1 MVVPYFYSPLVSIE
15 WLQHFKLGMASP
27 SNGTP
32 GMDTSRTRAQVKEIL
47 RRLLTSIETQE
58 RQVDSAIQQLADIP
72 KSDLPDFLS
81 AQRDLF
87 MAQQQEQFQEW
98 GALLGNTE
106 PEVRTKDLFDNIKA
120 VLSGIRTLCQSF
132 DRKIS

>member
-1 MVVPYFYSPLVSIE
+1 
-15 WLQHFKLGMASP
+15 
-27 SNGTP
+27 
-32 GMDTSRTRAQVKEIL
+32 MDTSRTRAQVKEIL

-87 MAQQQEQFQEW
+87 MAQQQEQLQEW